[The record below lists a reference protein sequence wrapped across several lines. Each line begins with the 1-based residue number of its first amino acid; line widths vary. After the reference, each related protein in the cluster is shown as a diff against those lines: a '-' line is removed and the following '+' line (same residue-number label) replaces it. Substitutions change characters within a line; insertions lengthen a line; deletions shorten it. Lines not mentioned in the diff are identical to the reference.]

1 MKVQRYLGDAASD
14 FMSTGSSTADT
25 ILKTVSNLVPM
36 VINYK
41 TQSAQL
47 KLAKQQA
54 LANQTYSLNPNSIQY
69 SNQYASQQAQPQEY
83 QQSSGINSNI
93 LLLGGLGLV
102 AVLLLNRKK

>member
-1 MKVQRYLGDAASD
+1 MKVQRYLGDAATD
-14 FMSTGSSTADT
+14 FVSTGSSTADT
-25 ILKTVSNLVPM
+25 ILKTVSNLVPI

-69 SNQYASQQAQPQEY
+69 SSQYASQQAQPQDT
-83 QQSSGINSNI
+83 QSSGINSNV
-93 LLLGGLGLV
+93 LMLGGLALV
-102 AVLLLNRKK
+102 AVLMLRKK